1 MSELVKRAT
10 PTPVPAVKLDH
21 KITVD
26 LMRDLKAKKVIKCS
40 KESESLLNTKSNFG
54 GSKNLVID

>member
-21 KITVD
+21 KITVG
-26 LMRDLKAKKVIKCS
+26 LMKDLKAKQEIKCP
-40 KESESLLNTKSNFG
+40 E
-54 GSKNLVID
+54 KN